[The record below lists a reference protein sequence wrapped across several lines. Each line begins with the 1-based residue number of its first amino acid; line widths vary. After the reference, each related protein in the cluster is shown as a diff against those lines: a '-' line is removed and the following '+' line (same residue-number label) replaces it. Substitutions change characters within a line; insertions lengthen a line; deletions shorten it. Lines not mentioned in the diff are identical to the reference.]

1 MKIKI
6 SIAHTILINYQVQSK
21 EYVLMILLS
30 EETELKLNFVQ
41 NRIQLHVIN
50 THIANIILMNLHKQL
65 KIYALILMITEV
77 TCRP

>member
-6 SIAHTILINYQVQSK
+6 SIVHTILINYQVQSK

-50 THIANIILMNLHKQL
+50 THIANIILMNLRKQL
-65 KIYALILMITEV
+65 KIYAPILMIIEV
-77 TCRP
+77 ICRP